1 MAYGW
6 ALLHHGAEVNPM
18 SINKLSVPPPE
29 PRLISVT
36 ACAAML
42 DVSETT
48 VRKLI
53 RIGSLQ
59 AVHIVGC
66 QRIKVASV
74 ETILNSGVSPAAMGR
89 AEPDDFD
96 ASWQTQV
103 PAIISLIRRHPRLMQ
118 EQLPN
123 GGTPG
128 DPYDPV
134 TYDPAITEEHI
145 LMGCREFMLRPAS
158 DRELLPLWR
167 TYHERARAR
176 QTYVGWLL
184 QTISGYLDHL
194 ERGPANPFWPL
205 TEITLD
211 D

>member
-1 MAYGW
+1 
-6 ALLHHGAEVNPM
+6 M

-89 AEPDDFD
+89 AEPDDFGRF
-96 ASWQTQV
+96 
-103 PAIISLIRRHPRLMQ
+103 L
-118 EQLPN
+118 
-123 GGTPG
+123 
-128 DPYDPV
+128 
-134 TYDPAITEEHI
+134 
-145 LMGCREFMLRPAS
+145 
-158 DRELLPLWR
+158 
-167 TYHERARAR
+167 
-176 QTYVGWLL
+176 
-184 QTISGYLDHL
+184 
-194 ERGPANPFWPL
+194 ANPGARDHIAH
-205 TEITLD
+205 TEASAANAGAVTQWGNSRRSL
-211 D
+211 